1 MVMMVVA
8 VLRVFILVM
17 VMMVAAAFLPVLV
30 LIVVAVAAAFLPIFF
45 ILMVMMAVV
54 MLLLQRFQR
63 LLQGV
68 AVFDGVQELLPAQ
81 LGPGGGDDDR
91 AGVALPQQGDG
102 GLELVLA
109 EAAGAAQD
117 DGPGVAHLVVVKF
130 AEVFDIH
137 PALGRVADHGGG
149 VHLHALHALHS
160 PEDVAELA
168 HAAGL
173 DEDAVGVVLLHHLL
187 QGLGE
192 VAHQGAA
199 DAAGVQLVHPNARL
213 GHEAAVNA
221 DFAELVLDQHQL
233 LALIGLGDE
242 LFDERG
248 LARPQKAG
256 ENVNLRC
263 HICFV
268 LST

>member
-1 MVMMVVA
+1 
-8 VLRVFILVM
+8 
-17 VMMVAAAFLPVLV
+17 
-30 LIVVAVAAAFLPIFF
+30 
-45 ILMVMMAVV
+45 MVMMAVV